1 MSRRLGAGAS
11 PVPLQAVL
19 LIVGATLCFSLVD
32 AMFKYLTQRFPVP
45 LLVWG
50 RWTVQMIFIAAWLVP
65 TVGLPGMFRTR
76 KLTAQLF
83 RGGVLIFSSLCFFS
97 ALKVMPLAEA
107 TAINYITPV
116 VVTILAVVL
125 LDEQMT
131 RMRVAFVIAGFVGML
146 LVVRPGTAM
155 FQSTALLALGSAWFY
170 AMFQITTRKL
180 IDEDWRALLAYPAL
194 VGAATMTALLP
205 FLDWPDVIL
214 WQDVVMIVLGG
225 VLGASGHLLFQRAFQ
240 HAPASAI
247 TPFTYM
253 HLVWSTLLG
262 WIVFASFPDAW
273 ALAGM
278 AVITGSGLLIALT
291 EQRRSRNAQAAQP
304 PAPE

>member
-1 MSRRLGAGAS
+1 MTRRLAAGAS

-19 LIVGATLCFSLVD
+19 LIVGSTLCFSVVD

-50 RWTVQMIFIAAWLVP
+50 RWTVQMLFIAAWLLP
-65 TVGLPGMFRTR
+65 QVGVTGVLRTR

-83 RGGVLIFSSLCFFS
+83 RGGVLIFSSVCFFS

-125 LDEQMT
+125 LDERMT
-131 RMRVAFVIAGFVGML
+131 PIRVAFVIAGFVGML

-155 FQSTALLALGSAWFY
+155 FQGTALLALGSAWFY

-180 IDEDWRALLAYPAL
+180 IDEDWRPLLFYPAL
-194 VGAATMTALLP
+194 VGSLSMTALLP
-205 FLDWPDVIL
+205 FLDWPEVIL
-214 WQDVVMIVLGG
+214 WQDVAMIIAGG
-225 VLGASGHLLFQRAFQ
+225 LLGASGHLLFQRAFQ

-253 HLVWSTLLG
+253 HLVWSTLMG
-262 WIVFASFPDAW
+262 WIVFQSFPDGW

-278 AVITGSGLLIALT
+278 AVITGSGLLIALH
-291 EQRRSRNAQAAQP
+291 EQRRSRNAQVQP